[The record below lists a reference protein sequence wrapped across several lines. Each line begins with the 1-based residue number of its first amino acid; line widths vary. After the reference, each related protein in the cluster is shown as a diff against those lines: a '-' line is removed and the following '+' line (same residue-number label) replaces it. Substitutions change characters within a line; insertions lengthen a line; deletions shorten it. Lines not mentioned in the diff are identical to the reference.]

1 LDYLGI
7 ASNSSA
13 ATPATAIASSCTIAG
28 IPATDDWGSANANA
42 SKRGSVSN
50 ANTLR
55 MIPSLDKRCDSRPG
69 EGSDRNIMTRNQE
82 ISLSDPKRN
91 FWNGTFIHGGWSFK
105 AGLDSLVVSY
115 K

>member
-1 LDYLGI
+1 LDDWGI

-13 ATPATAIASSCTIAG
+13 APPVTTVASSSTAG

-55 MIPSLDKRCDSRPG
+55 MIPSLDKRCDSRLG
-69 EGSDRNIMTRNQE
+69 EVSDRNIMTRNQE